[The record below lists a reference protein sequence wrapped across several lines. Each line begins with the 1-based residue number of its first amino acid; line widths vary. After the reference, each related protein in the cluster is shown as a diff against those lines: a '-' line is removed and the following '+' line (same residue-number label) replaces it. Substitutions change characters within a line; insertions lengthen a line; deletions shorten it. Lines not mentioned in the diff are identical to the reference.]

1 MIYFIPQGVSFSL
14 KKFFGREL
22 WVNNRIVADGDNGE
36 CVHSSLLKN
45 SMKNDLFHVSIYLAP
60 GDYHRFHSPSDWS
73 ISFRRHFPGELL
85 SVNPSIA
92 SWISDLFVLNERVCY
107 FGTYKNG
114 FFSMTAIGATNVGS
128 IIVPF
133 DESLKT
139 NERARKQTFLDQTFE
154 ETVIIKKKGEDFG
167 EFNLGSTIVLIFEA
181 PKDSCLCVEAG
192 QKVKVG
198 QPILRIPFSDS

>member
-1 MIYFIPQGVSFSL
+1 MSFSL
-14 KKFFGREL
+14 KKFFGPKF
-22 WVNNRIVADGDNGE
+22 WVDNQRNVADGDSE
-36 CVHSSLLKN
+36 DCVHSSLLKDPT
-45 SMKNDLFHVSIYLAP
+45 KNYLYHVGIYLAP

-107 FGTYKNG
+107 FGTYYFG

-139 NERARKQTFLDQTFE
+139 NERVRKQTYLDQIFE
-154 ETVIIKKKGEDFG
+154 KTLITKTKGEDFG

-198 QPILRIPFSDS
+198 QPILRIPFSIS